1 MTFATQEQ
9 EQSQIGF
16 KAFRGSTHRL
26 VSPEETVARV
36 LPLLPVMGITR
47 IANVTGL
54 DHIGVPVVVVC
65 RPNSRSLAVSQGKG
79 LDLAAA
85 KASALMESIEAYHAE
100 KISLP
105 VRLGSFEELRYT
117 NTMIDVEQ
125 LPRCRGRS
133 FHKHMPLIWIAA
145 SDIMNGEPVLLPYET
160 VHTDYTFS
168 FRIGAGVFNATSNG
182 LASGNHF
189 WEAVSHGICEVI
201 ERDATTLWYLR
212 SPESQESTRIDLD
225 SVDHPGCLEVL
236 NRFARAN
243 ILCGLWETT
252 TDTGVPSF
260 HCTIMNQ
267 SDSKVRLMYPTA
279 GMGCHPVR
287 AVAMLRALTE
297 AAQSRLTAIAGSR
310 DDLPRSDYDR
320 YRNPDL
326 LAANRKLLAETRG
339 RRNANEG
346 ANFESEYFEHDVHW
360 LMDRL
365 RAVRI
370 ERVAVIN
377 LTKPEF
383 GIPVVRVVIPGL
395 EGVSLL
401 PEYVPGRRAQVAEA
415 LS

>member
-1 MTFATQEQ
+1 
-9 EQSQIGF
+9 
-16 KAFRGSTHRL
+16 
-26 VSPEETVARV
+26 
-36 LPLLPVMGITR
+36 
-47 IANVTGL
+47 
-54 DHIGVPVVVVC
+54 
-65 RPNSRSLAVSQGKG
+65 
-79 LDLAAA
+79 
-85 KASALMESIEAYHAE
+85 
-100 KISLP
+100 
-105 VRLGSFEELRYT
+105 
-117 NTMIDVEQ
+117 
-125 LPRCRGRS
+125 
-133 FHKHMPLIWIAA
+133 
-145 SDIMNGEPVLLPYET
+145 
-160 VHTDYTFS
+160 
-168 FRIGAGVFNATSNG
+168 
-182 LASGNHF
+182 
-189 WEAVSHGICEVI
+189 
-201 ERDATTLWYLR
+201 
-212 SPESQESTRIDLD
+212 
-225 SVDHPGCLEVL
+225 
-236 NRFARAN
+236 
-243 ILCGLWETT
+243 
-252 TDTGVPSF
+252 
-260 HCTIMNQ
+260 MNQ